1 MNHKYLDFDKKQKEI
16 FDNLYLS
23 DLKIVVKCP
32 LQKEEKHDSNMR
44 FEKFNLA
51 DSIFLFTYD

>member
-1 MNHKYLDFDKKQKEI
+1 LNHKYIDFDKQQKEI

-32 LQKEEKHDSNMR
+32 LKKEQNHDAYLR
-44 FEKFNLA
+44 FEKFNLS